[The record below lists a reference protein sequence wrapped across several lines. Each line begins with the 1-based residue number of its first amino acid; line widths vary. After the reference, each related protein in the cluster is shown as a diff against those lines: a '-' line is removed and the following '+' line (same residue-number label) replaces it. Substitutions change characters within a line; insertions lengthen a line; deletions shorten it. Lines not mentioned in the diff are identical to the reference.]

1 MSEKKNNYSD
11 WRYFNISNFRN
22 IGVYAGTEKG
32 SEDRSFLKLNR
43 GLSRDEIGGL
53 VLLLGLNNSGKSN
66 VLAALEKWQ
75 TKAINDGDIPDFL
88 VQKKQPVLNMN
99 VANGKYIFLPENKD
113 YDYSIIEFIGS
124 IENRSKI
131 YDYYTKLGQTISP
144 DAIINI
150 TNNMISIMRN
160 YVSTQEENIR
170 GSRIVNGNGNTLL
183 NNNIARNIA
192 TFVVPIK
199 DEIISYCKN
208 GEKIYDILS
217 SAVINMEE
225 LLPLIMVVSDDKK
238 TFSGNFGYNLSQ
250 KVYRY
255 QQKHISDSELK
266 CRGNDLNE
274 FFKTIL
280 SIMNTKYEDFM
291 EMYRNSLNTKGVRK
305 LFQNECNKKLSELSK
320 DFNDLFT
327 SDPDNEYRFEI
338 EFETEFI
345 FFTIYRGGVPMTNLD
360 RQSDG
365 FRWIF
370 DFFINFLKKV
380 HFSPGDIVLMDEFGY
395 NLNPKSIK
403 MLTYKLRDIA
413 QSNGLTFVIAT
424 QNFMI
429 VDTDHLDEVRLI
441 VNKPNGNTEI
451 INDFDK
457 FEHENHD
464 ILEPLLDSLTV
475 SRNFLIKPGHQT
487 IFVEGTSDYFYLT
500 AFTKYLEKNSKE
512 LNVSFYP
519 INGVGKKFSDFK
531 ETAEELLRIDKNPIV
546 LVDGDT
552 NGTNFKKHCIE
563 KKKISSI
570 MTLTDLMGDKVV
582 LIEDMFS
589 EEDRKKLCIDEK
601 SFDRGSIF
609 AQHFDKYVGM
619 CSDETKENFEKLIDK
634 VIMG

>member
-1 MSEKKNNYSD
+1 MSEKKNDYSD
-11 WRYFNISNFRN
+11 WRFFNISNFRN

-75 TKAINDGDIPDFL
+75 NKKINEGDIPDFL

-99 VANGKYIFLPENKD
+99 VANGKYSISTEKYS
-113 YDYSIIEFIGS
+113 YDYSVIEFIAS

-131 YDYYTKLGQTISP
+131 CNYYMNQGQSISP
-144 DAIINI
+144 DVIINI
-150 TNNMISIMRN
+150 TNNMIGVLKN
-160 YVSTQEENIR
+160 YVSSRDYDNR
-170 GSRIVNGNGNTLL
+170 GATIVNDNGNSLL
-183 NNNIARNIA
+183 NNNISRNIA

-199 DEIISYCKN
+199 DEITAYRKN
-208 GEKIYDILS
+208 GDKIYDILS
-217 SAVINMEE
+217 NGVINVEE
-225 LLPLIMVVSDDKK
+225 LLPLIQVVNDDKK

-250 KVYRY
+250 RVYRY

-266 CRGNDLNE
+266 CRGNDLND

-280 SIMNTKYEDFM
+280 SIMNTKYEDFL
-291 EMYRNSLNTKGVRK
+291 EMYRNSLNTKGLRK
-305 LFQNECNKKLSELSK
+305 LFQDECNKKLSDLSK

-327 SDPDNEYRFEI
+327 SDPDNEYKFEI

-345 FFTIYRGGVPMTNLD
+345 FFSIYRGGVPMTNLD

-380 HFSPGDIVLMDEFGY
+380 HFNPGDIVLMDEFGY

-413 QSNGLTFVIAT
+413 QDNGLTFVIAT

-441 VNKPNGNTEI
+441 VNKSNGNTEI

-487 IFVEGTSDYFYLT
+487 IFVEGASDYFYLT
-500 AFTKYLEKNSKE
+500 AFTHYLEKKGKE

-531 ETAEELLRIDKNPIV
+531 ETADELLRIDKNPIV

-552 NGTNFKKHCIE
+552 NGTNFKKHCVE
-563 KKKISSI
+563 KKKISSV
-570 MTLTDLMGDKVV
+570 MTLTDLMGEKVV
-582 LIEDMFS
+582 LIEDMFT
-589 EEDRKKLCIDEK
+589 EEDRKKLSIDEK

-609 AQHFDKYVGM
+609 AQHSDKYVAM
-619 CSDETKENFEKLIDK
+619 CSDETKENFEKLIEK